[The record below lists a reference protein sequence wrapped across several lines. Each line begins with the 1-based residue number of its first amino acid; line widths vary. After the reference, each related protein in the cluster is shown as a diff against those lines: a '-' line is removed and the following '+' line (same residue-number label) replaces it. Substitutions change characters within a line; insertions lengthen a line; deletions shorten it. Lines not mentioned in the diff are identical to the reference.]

1 MCTQEAEH
9 AAMVRAQEAVE
20 AGLEAEET
28 AVLWAEGWHLT
39 VWRPPAAAAA
49 AAAAPQA
56 AAAAAAAAAESSF
69 LLLCHAD
76 GDQLLLPYRAADVPG
91 RAYTFRYRSSGD
103 RLGLAAPD
111 GGSGVG
117 SGRPQQSQQ
126 QPAALEVTAE
136 GEFALVADHKAS
148 FPEACVCDRLLDLG
162 QERMSPRELGSLPA
176 ARYERG
182 VRGGA
187 GGVVVL
193 TAAERRERAERRAA
207 AEAGE
212 TCARLRPGYYTWGR
226 EAGWLLD
233 SHSGMAGGGLRIT
246 SRHHRRAGA
255 GAGAG
260 AGVGAGLFEL
270 RLPAGGGLG
279 FVDHGG
285 KARAQQA
292 LRALARAL
300 ARAAARYHQHPGPP
314 QPLRDRYV
322 HAHRRHQHGGE
333 DAGEAAGTASEGWA
347 TASSAPPG
355 SGVGRGGG
363 GGGPHHDLTMM
374 IQGP

>member
-20 AGLEAEET
+20 GGLEAEET
-28 AVLWAEGWHLT
+28 AVLWAEGWHVT

-49 AAAAPQA
+49 AAVA
-56 AAAAAAAAAESSF
+56 AAAAAAAAATAAPRAAAAAAAAAADSSF

-76 GDQLLLPYRAADVPG
+76 GDQLLLPYHAADVPG

-103 RLGLAAPD
+103 RLSLTAPD
-111 GGSGVG
+111 VG
-117 SGRPQQSQQ
+117 SGPPQEL

-162 QERMSPRELGSLPA
+162 QERMSPGEVGCRPA
-176 ARYERG
+176 GKYERG

-187 GGVVVL
+187 GVLIGGLVVL

-212 TCARLRPGYYTWGR
+212 ACARLRPGYYTWGR

-233 SHSGMAGGGLRIT
+233 SHSAMAGGGLRIT
-246 SRHHRRAGA
+246 SRHHRHA

-270 RLPAGGGLG
+270 VLPAGGGLS

-300 ARAAARYHQHPGPP
+300 ARAAERYHQHPGQQPPP

-322 HAHRRHQHGGE
+322 PAHRHHNGE
-333 DAGEAAGTASEGWA
+333 DAGEAAGTVREGWA
-347 TASSAPPG
+347 AQT
-355 SGVGRGGG
+355 
-363 GGGPHHDLTMM
+363 
-374 IQGP
+374 QGP